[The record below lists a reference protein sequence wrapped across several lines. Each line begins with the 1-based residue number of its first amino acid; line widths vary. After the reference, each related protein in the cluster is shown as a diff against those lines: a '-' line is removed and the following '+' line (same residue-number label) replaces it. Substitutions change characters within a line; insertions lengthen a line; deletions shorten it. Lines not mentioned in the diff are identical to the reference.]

1 MQQNLIDAARAVI
14 AADRAGELTDELI
27 NALEAAAN
35 AEAVPAGELVAHV
48 KRGTNT
54 SFIDSTGCKTCW
66 EDLPDGSPLYTAP
79 PVPSDAF
86 ALLEIWQTW
95 LGAGR
100 ESCSE
105 YDKQLWDRID
115 AVLASKEPKHD

>member
-1 MQQNLIDAARAVI
+1 
-14 AADRAGELTDELI
+14 
-27 NALEAAAN
+27 
-35 AEAVPAGELVAHV
+35 
-48 KRGTNT
+48 GTNT

-79 PVPSDAF
+79 PVPPDAF
-86 ALLEIWQTW
+86 ELLRIWQTW

-105 YDKQLWDRID
+105 HDKPLWDRID
-115 AVLASKEPKHD
+115 AVLAGEEKQHD